1 MKDLPL
7 EARAT
12 AKTLD
17 DVLPETL
24 IEAEILAARIER
36 AVRHRTGDAVR
47 SLLVQVSRQGVLLK
61 GRCDTFYCKQL
72 AQQAAMGFAG
82 NERLTNAIEVA

>member
-47 SLLVQVSRQGVLLK
+47 SLAVEVNRQGVLLK
-61 GRCDTFYCKQL
+61 GHCDTYYCKQL
-72 AQQAAMGFAG
+72 AQQAAMGFSG
-82 NERLTNAIEVA
+82 KECLTNAIEVM